1 MSWRAS
7 FSDSTSKSNPSRKK
21 NQVDWSKIADF
32 TTVRR
37 FRGTRTPF
45 YGPVRRRKGGR
56 EEKEWWKRVIS
67 VDFTSQPTLG
77 LRWLQ
82 WVGDAVH
89 VVSPRAALSVLAVA
103 GLAVFPVS
111 VEVVGRS
118 TPAAVLDSEDQ
129 HTPFS
134 GDLVALGDGVSS
146 SAVVASDSR
155 VGTVHLRYSAVAGV
169 LPASQMGVF

>member
-32 TTVRR
+32 TTIRR
-37 FRGTRTPF
+37 FRGFRR
-45 YGPVRRRKGGR
+45 PVRRRKGGR

-118 TPAAVLDSEDQ
+118 TPAAVLDSEYD
-129 HTPFS
+129 HASFS

-146 SAVVASDSR
+146 SAVVASDSW
-155 VGTVHLRYSAVAGV
+155 VGTVHLRYGAVAGV